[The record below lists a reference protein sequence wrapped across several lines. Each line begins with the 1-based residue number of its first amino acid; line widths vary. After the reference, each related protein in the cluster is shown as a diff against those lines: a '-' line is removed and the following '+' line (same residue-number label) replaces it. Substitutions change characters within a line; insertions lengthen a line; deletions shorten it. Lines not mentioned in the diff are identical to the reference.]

1 MIEIFVQFHCLSSRI
16 ETTGIPTFT
25 RHRKNFRCPKRPR
38 SKSHLVLN
46 GGLHFNRGRNATHGC
61 FFLGGPIDLMARR
74 VLAAGSQEIAE
85 KASKHLE
92 CIDLP
97 RD

>member
-1 MIEIFVQFHCLSSRI
+1 MEGYISIDDVMQHMA
-16 ETTGIPTFT
+16 
-25 RHRKNFRCPKRPR
+25 
-38 SKSHLVLN
+38 V
-46 GGLHFNRGRNATHGC
+46 
-61 FFLGGPIDLMARR
+61 FLGGPIDLMARR

>member
-1 MIEIFVQFHCLSSRI
+1 MCKNVAFKVSSCL
-16 ETTGIPTFT
+16 
-25 RHRKNFRCPKRPR
+25 KWKW
-38 SKSHLVLN
+38 
-46 GGLHFNRGRNATHGC
+46 LHFNRWRNATHVF

>member
-1 MIEIFVQFHCLSSRI
+1 MQHMALF
-16 ETTGIPTFT
+16 
-25 RHRKNFRCPKRPR
+25 
-38 SKSHLVLN
+38 
-46 GGLHFNRGRNATHGC
+46 

>member
-1 MIEIFVQFHCLSSRI
+1 M
-16 ETTGIPTFT
+16 
-25 RHRKNFRCPKRPR
+25 RKNTLRGSPT
-38 SKSHLVLN
+38 LLN
-46 GGLHFNRGRNATHGC
+46 TIHGF

>member
-1 MIEIFVQFHCLSSRI
+1 MEGYISIDDVMQHMA
-16 ETTGIPTFT
+16 
-25 RHRKNFRCPKRPR
+25 
-38 SKSHLVLN
+38 V
-46 GGLHFNRGRNATHGC
+46 

>member
-1 MIEIFVQFHCLSSRI
+1 MANDVLFFSATNEKKHLTRI
-16 ETTGIPTFT
+16 SDVTEYNTWVF
-25 RHRKNFRCPKRPR
+25 
-38 SKSHLVLN
+38 
-46 GGLHFNRGRNATHGC
+46 